1 MFYLPEVFT
10 NINSI
15 DFGTTQ
21 LGGKLGTCISA
32 CVKFTVQFVKA
43 ELCNPEHKCR
53 FCKFASLG

>member
-21 LGGKLGTCISA
+21 LGGKLGISILPY
-32 CVKFTVQFVKA
+32 VKYAA
-43 ELCNPEHKCR
+43 EYIYAGLRNSERHCR
-53 FCKFASLG
+53 FCRIASLG

>member
-21 LGGKLGTCISA
+21 LGGKLGKSILPYVKYVAECIN
-32 CVKFTVQFVKA
+32 A
-43 ELCNPEHKCR
+43 ELCNSEWHCR
-53 FCKFASLG
+53 FCRITSLG